1 MSTSKSAGRSA
12 GRSGGRRETKA
23 LTAAQISFRAY
34 SMLAVIVATLL
45 GCWHA
50 ALVTTVSGVGWG
62 DGLETI
68 RALTRLSPVAGHRT
82 RDASG
87 DGAGDGVGDGSVTVT
102 LVVFGLYLA
111 VAIAVLTYLGLRI
124 VRRVSGAGSRG
135 SGAGMATR
143 DAVRST
149 LGIKPVRAHAAQTRP
164 ALSTSERKRA
174 GVEEIGLQLGELTGG
189 GHEPVVIGFDDH
201 LSVTAVTGA
210 GKSVYVMV
218 PAALSAP
225 GALVVTSNEVS
236 ILDVI
241 ATAREKKGRVWV
253 FDPLGR
259 TSWPEPMT
267 WDPVAGCEDGEQ
279 ALARG
284 IAFAFGLGAGDS
296 STTNAGFFRTNVQIA
311 LSRMLHAAALSGAS
325 MRDVLGWAANLGTDY
340 RIAAEILRSDE
351 RAEAGWATALEG
363 VATGADETVASSRNT
378 LMQAVEPLALR
389 RVSQWVSQRPDVP
402 VFDPDAFVRSTDT
415 LVLISDDSSSTNV
428 GPLCTMLFQEVV
440 DAVKRW
446 APLAP
451 FGKLDPP
458 MRIVG
463 DEFANIAPIEKAPEI
478 SSEVR
483 KLGVQMVLAFQ
494 SELQAKTRWGDKRGQ
509 TLMEQMAAEL
519 VLPGLKSTSTLQRY
533 ESLSGRVEVEQHT
546 TSYSPNTGGWAG
558 GWAGAGAS
566 VGGSSS
572 WQERNVLRADEI
584 RQLEDGTA
592 LLLWRNT
599 APVIVRLTP
608 WFERPDA
615 AELKAD
621 AAHVAQRRIDHAAS
635 VRAAAGGALSVVDE
649 KAPVAGPADGS
660 LGGQGARR

>member
-1 MSTSKSAGRSA
+1 MSTSKGGGRGA
-12 GRSGGRRETKA
+12 GRRETKA
-23 LTAAQISFRAY
+23 LTPAQISFRAY
-34 SMLAVIVATLL
+34 SMLAVVVATLL

-50 ALVTTVSGVGWG
+50 ALVTTVAGVGWG

-82 RDASG
+82 RDASTNASG
-87 DGAGDGVGDGSVTVT
+87 DGAGDGSVTVT

-124 VRRVSGAGSRG
+124 VRRVSGAK

-241 ATAREKKGRVWV
+241 ATARERKGRVWV

-284 IAFAFGLGAGDS
+284 IAFAFGLGTNDS

-389 RVSQWVSQRPDVP
+389 RVSQWVSQRPGVP

-546 TSYSPNTGGWAG
+546 TSYSPTQADGRARGPVRAG
-558 GWAGAGAS
+558 RVRGRNATSCAPTRSASSRTAPRCCCGATPPRS
-566 VGGSSS
+566 SCDSPHGSSA
-572 WQERNVLRADEI
+572 Q
-584 RQLEDGTA
+584 
-592 LLLWRNT
+592 
-599 APVIVRLTP
+599 TP
-608 WFERPDA
+608 
-615 AELKAD
+615 
-621 AAHVAQRRIDHAAS
+621 RR
-635 VRAAAGGALSVVDE
+635 
-649 KAPVAGPADGS
+649 
-660 LGGQGARR
+660 